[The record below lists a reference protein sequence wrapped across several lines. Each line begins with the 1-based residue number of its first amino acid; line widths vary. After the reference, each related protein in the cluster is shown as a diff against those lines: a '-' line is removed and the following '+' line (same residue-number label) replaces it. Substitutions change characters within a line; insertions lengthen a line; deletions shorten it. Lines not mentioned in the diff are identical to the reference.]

1 MLLKALI
8 HFISCNSLALGY
20 LAAAVPHWQ
29 IPFVM
34 PSLSPQPETHWFFF
48 SLLQPYPI
56 HSTLLDMKHFNF
68 CSHIHQDS
76 KGCFLFH
83 THFPTFQTV
92 QRSLNVLFIYLFCF
106 CLHATSTFV
115 CPLWCRQNNKKWCL
129 SAQLQIFSSVCHQL
143 SANISSCIA
152 SMTGHGWAIIEALC
166 SLMEHIDVWVYKPHL
181 ISHHTHCF
189 GLYRISVMV
198 LLCICEI

>member
-1 MLLKALI
+1 MPRYICFVLPRRRQSLDSIVIPPSDHFFQAMLLKALI

-56 HSTLLDMKHFNF
+56 HSTLLDMKRFNF
-68 CSHIHQDS
+68 CSHIHPDS
-76 KGCFLFH
+76 KRCFLFR

-92 QRSLNVLFIYLFCF
+92 QRSLNVIFFLF
-106 CLHATSTFV
+106 V
-115 CPLWCRQNNKKWCL
+115 
-129 SAQLQIFSSVCHQL
+129 SVDMLRVHL
-143 SANISSCIA
+143 R
-152 SMTGHGWAIIEALC
+152 ALC
-166 SLMEHIDVWVYKPHL
+166 VADKL
-181 ISHHTHCF
+181 IKIVF
-189 GLYRISVMV
+189 
-198 LLCICEI
+198 ICTVRDF